1 MFLIVKY
8 MKHTLLG
15 LFFLCSI
22 LINAQDVIRVKV
34 DGRIM
39 ANDND
44 VENVT
49 IFNTSSNLGTITD
62 ADGQFTISLAVND
75 VLEISALQFEKIKIT
90 ITEETIASKKL
101 TIFLV
106 EHINRLN
113 EVLILPYGLSGNMN
127 VDLESVKTFNPDLDA
142 IYFGVNNIDAYEFPD
157 DHLAEVTNQTLLET
171 HRLQYGLNFGAI
183 FGLLTKEVFKGNK
196 EQNQGLYPNTSDVNK
211 NLIDTYSHA
220 YISGTFN
227 IPEDRVNEFIAY
239 VENEDMDY
247 SLFEDGNEMQLLE
260 YLVDKS
266 KEFLNSSGGKD

>member
-1 MFLIVKY
+1 

-15 LFFLCSI
+15 LFLFHSIFLV
-22 LINAQDVIRVKV
+22 AQNKERVKV
-34 DGRIM
+34 EGRIL

-49 IFNTSSNLGTITD
+49 VFNTSSNLGTITD
-62 ADGQFTISLAVND
+62 TDGQFTISLAVND
-75 VLEISALQFEKIKIT
+75 VLEISALQFEKINIT

-196 EQNQGLYPNTSDVNK
+196 KQIQGFYPNTSDANK
-211 NLIDTYSHA
+211 TLLDTYSHA

-247 SLFEDGNEMQLLE
+247 SLFDAGNEMDLLQF
-260 YLVDKS
+260 LVDKS

>member
-1 MFLIVKY
+1 
-8 MKHTLLG
+8 MKHTLLS
-15 LFFLCSI
+15 LFFLGSI
-22 LINAQDVIRVKV
+22 FVTAQTIERVKV
-34 DGRIM
+34 EGRIM

-49 IFNTSSNLGTITD
+49 VFNTSSNLGTITD
-62 ADGQFTISLAVND
+62 SDGQFTISLAVND
-75 VLEISALQFEKIKIT
+75 VLEISALQFEKINVT

-106 EHINRLN
+106 EHVNRLN

-157 DHLAEVTNQTLLET
+157 DHLAGVENQALLET
-171 HRLQYGLNFGAI
+171 HRLQYGVNFGAI
-183 FGLLTKEVFKGNK
+183 FGMMTKEIFKGNK
-196 EQNQGLYPNTSDVNK
+196 KNDKGLYPNISETNK
-211 NLIDTYSHA
+211 TLLDTYSHA

-239 VENEDMDY
+239 VENGDMDY
-247 SLFEDGNEMQLLE
+247 SLFDPGNEIQLLE
-260 YLVDKS
+260 FLVGKS